1 MIYRIDL
8 SKTNYTELDYR
19 MLGINDYPRIK
30 EIYQQYCDYKK
41 FEGTI
46 PIFIEDIVNPYSETI
61 GYYHNNELV
70 AFSLI
75 FIYRSKHCANCEQ
88 FAWDYETP
96 KLKLGIKSLKSEC
109 ARYKRLGYRYLYLG
123 EYDEYKAKFAG
134 FELAKSH

>member
-19 MLGINDYPRIK
+19 VLGINDYPRIK

-41 FEGTI
+41 FEGI
-46 PIFIEDIVNPYSETI
+46 RPLFIEDIANLYTETL
-61 GYYHNNELV
+61 GYYHNNKLV

-75 FIYRSKHCANCEQ
+75 FIYPSKLCACSEQ
-88 FAWDYETP
+88 FSWDYQTP
-96 KLKLGIKSLKSEC
+96 KLRLGIKSLESEC
-109 ARYKRLGYRYLYLG
+109 ARYKRLGYRYLYID
-123 EYDEYKAKFAG
+123 EYDDYKAKFAG